1 MVTRLLS
8 IRPIR
13 CVECGDAERLVT
25 VTLDAVMSR
34 CYACGDTWFGP
45 TRVAP
50 PSNASGT
57 AAARRRLRPTAAG

>member
-34 CYACGDTWFGP
+34 CYSCGDTWFGP
-45 TRVAP
+45 IKAAP
-50 PSNASGT
+50 RSNASGT
-57 AAARRRLRPTAAG
+57 AAARQRLRPSPAA

>member
-13 CVECGDAERLVT
+13 CVECGDTERLVT

-34 CYACGDTWFGP
+34 CYACGDTWFGR
-45 TRVAP
+45 TKAAP
-50 PSNASGT
+50 PSNAAGM
-57 AAARRRLRPTAAG
+57 AAARRRLRPNAAA